1 MADASKNAAS
11 GGGTLGFA
19 VVLLVLAASG
29 AGAGFSLKFVMPNG
43 SARSEASTS
52 NAGGKEEM
60 HSGTSALGAESEK
73 PTARTEREIGNDQLV
88 ALEPIVVTLA
98 EPKGV
103 RLRIEA
109 SVIFAKAS
117 KEDRG
122 LLMREMTEDLMAFLR
137 TTPLA
142 QIETASGL
150 EYLREDM
157 TELVQLRSKGGA
169 RGLVIRALMVE

>member
-1 MADASKNAAS
+1 MADASKSAAS
-11 GGGTLGFA
+11 GGGSLGFA
-19 VVLLVLAASG
+19 VVLLVLAVAG
-29 AGAGFSLKFVMPNG
+29 AGAGFSLRLLMPNAAAG
-43 SARSEASTS
+43 SETNASNS
-52 NAGGKEEM
+52 VRKDASHGQAG
-60 HSGTSALGAESEK
+60 TAGADGEK
-73 PTARTEREIGNDQLV
+73 PAAKTEREIGNDQLV

-137 TTPLA
+137 TTTLE

-157 TELVQLRSKGGA
+157 TELVQLRSKGRA
-169 RGLVIRALMVE
+169 RGLVIKALMVE